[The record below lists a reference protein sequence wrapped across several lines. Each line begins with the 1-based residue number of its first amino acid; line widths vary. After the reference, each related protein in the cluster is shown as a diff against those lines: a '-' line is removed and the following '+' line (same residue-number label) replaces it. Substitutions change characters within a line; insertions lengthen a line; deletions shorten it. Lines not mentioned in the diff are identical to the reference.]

1 MKIKQEKQEENI
13 KQKRKRRRKRLYRRK
28 KKKRLEVIAT
38 RKENATVTKL
48 EETKVRMI
56 LAKNKYRSV
65 HSACAG
71 H

>member
-13 KQKRKRRRKRLYRRK
+13 KQKRKRRRKRLYRR

>member
-13 KQKRKRRRKRLYRRK
+13 KQKRKRRKRLKRR